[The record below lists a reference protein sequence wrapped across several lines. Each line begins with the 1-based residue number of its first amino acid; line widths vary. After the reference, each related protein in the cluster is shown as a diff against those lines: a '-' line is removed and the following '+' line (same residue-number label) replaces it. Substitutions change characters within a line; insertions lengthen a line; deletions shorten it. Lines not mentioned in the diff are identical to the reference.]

1 MMSLTQHL
9 EEFLYSYRAHGY
21 KILYL
26 YSDLRQ
32 LGKFKKTAETKAEFL
47 DSIINLLLSMNFTVV
62 IPTFSYTVKG
72 IFEVESTPTRLGALN
87 SRILEQPSVVRSEH
101 PVFSF
106 GACGPLS
113 EVIKNIGKAAFGFD
127 SVHERLLHSNAAFLY
142 IGRPIRLGNTII
154 HYIEQQLNVDYR
166 FNKTFPT
173 KVFQNKT
180 FIGDNYSAFVRK
192 TDNPDHNYEF
202 SFTKSTIFLQK
213 LGIINEIQIDKDFS
227 NLSLMSYN
235 NTYQALLSLIQKDSS
250 AFLDRPLYYKQKNS

>member
-9 EEFLYSYRAHGY
+9 EEFLHSYKAHGY

-26 YSDLRQ
+26 YTDLRF
-32 LGKFKKTAETKAEFL
+32 LGKFRKISETKAEFL

-72 IFEVESTPTRLGALN
+72 IFEVETTPTRLGALN
-87 SRILEQPSVVRSEH
+87 SRILENPSVVRSEH
-101 PVFSF
+101 PIFSF
-106 GACGPLS
+106 GACGPS
-113 EVIKNIGKAAFGFD
+113 SQIIKNIGKAAFGLD

-180 FIGDNYSAFVRK
+180 FIGENYSAFVRK
-192 TDNPDHNYEF
+192 TDNPDNNYEF
-202 SFTKSTIFLQK
+202 SFTKSTSFLQES
-213 LGIINEIQIDKDFS
+213 GIIHEKQIDKDFS

-235 NTYQALLSLIQKDSS
+235 DTYHALLSLIQRDSN
-250 AFLDRPLYYKQKNS
+250 AFLSKSVYNKEKNS